1 MITRARSPGTEN
13 GSKMQVTETKNEG
26 LSREFSI
33 VIPQA
38 HLSERLEAK
47 LEEIKPQVHLKGFR
61 PGKAPTSFLKKLY
74 GKNLMGELIQ
84 EEMQAAQVEA
94 TKDVQPATPPQPTI
108 TNEQMEQV
116 VEGKAD
122 LEYNMQFD
130 VLPTIEPQG
139 IEEIK
144 LEKPVAEISDE
155 EIEEELKTLADQ
167 NKTYKDLPKNR
178 VAKEEMRIVIDFV
191 GSIDGE
197 EFEGGSGEDVSLD
210 LGSGQFIPGF
220 EDQLLGI
227 KKEEE
232 RTITVTFPD
241 DYQAAHLAGKEAQF
255 VVTAKNLQAPEETE
269 INDEFAKTIGFDDL
283 EGLRTRITEMVQGR
297 YDGQSRLHMKRQ
309 LLDYLDERHDFDLPP
324 AMVKAE
330 FEQIWQQ
337 VQASELDEE
346 DKEKSE
352 DELKADYEKI
362 AERRV
367 RLGLLLAEIGKTAN
381 VDVPQDELT
390 RSIQAQAMQM
400 GMQPQQ
406 LFQMIQERPELLAQ
420 FRAPL
425 FEEKVVDHL
434 IEKAEVTEK
443 TVTKDELMAEPGD
456 E

>member
-1 MITRARSPGTEN
+1 
-13 GSKMQVTETKNEG
+13 MQVTETKSEG
-26 LSREFSI
+26 LSREFNV

-38 HLSERLEAK
+38 HLTERLNAK

-84 EEMQAAQVEA
+84 EEMAAANAEA
-94 TKDVQPATPPQPTI
+94 TKNVQPATQPHPHI
-108 TNEQMEQV
+108 KDGLINDV

-122 LEYNMQFD
+122 LEYHMHFD
-130 VLPTIEPQG
+130 ILPEIEPKG
-139 IEEIK
+139 IDELK
-144 LEKPVAEISDE
+144 LEKPVAEVTDE
-155 EIEEELKTLADQ
+155 EIDEELTKLADQ

-178 VAKEEMRIVIDFV
+178 VAKEGLRVIIDFK

-197 EFEGGSGEDVSLD
+197 EFEGGSGEDVALD

-220 EDQLLGI
+220 EEQLLGI

-232 RTITVTFPD
+232 RTITVSFPE
-241 DYQAAHLAGKEAQF
+241 DYAASHLAGKEAQF
-255 VVTAKNLQAPEETE
+255 EVMAKQLQAPEDAEVD
-269 INDEFAKTIGFDDL
+269 DELAKQLGFDDL
-283 EGLRTRITEMVQGR
+283 EALKARVKEMVQSR
-297 YDGQSRLHMKRQ
+297 YASQSRLHMKRS
-309 LLDYLDERHDFDLPP
+309 LLDQLDDKHDFALPP

-330 FEQIWQQ
+330 FEQIWMQ
-337 VQASELDEE
+337 VQSAELDEE
-346 DKEKSE
+346 DKDKSE

-367 RLGLLLAEIGKTAN
+367 RLGLLLAEIGKEAK
-381 VDVPQDELT
+381 VEVPQDELS
-390 RSIQAQAMQM
+390 RAIQAQAMQM

-406 LFQMIQERPELLAQ
+406 LFQMIQERPEILAQ
-420 FRAPL
+420 IRAPL

-434 IEKAEVTEK
+434 IEKSEVTEK
-443 TVTKDELMAEPGD
+443 TVTKDELMAEPG